1 MRIFKYL
8 NFRSFKEATVD
19 DEIGTA
25 LDLEPKRA
33 AFATEINW
41 W

>member
-1 MRIFKYL
+1 MRVFKYL
-8 NFRSFKEATVD
+8 NFRSFEATVD
-19 DEIGTA
+19 DEIGA
-25 LDLEPKRA
+25 VLDLEAKRA